1 MTHSCTSNGRKTTSG
16 GTRGT
21 PHKDNEKIEERCGK
35 DNEKIAERCGKDT
48 AKEKEKEKEGE
59 IEIEIEN
66 ECYTKSPQK
75 GAKIFSSLLSTM
87 WKPTALISEN
97 DYKAIQNALESL
109 SEYTLVRI
117 LGDYKIA
124 VEVTTAPNVW
134 GIPMLIQVKQWY
146 GNIYSIKNCGTVE
159 EMRWYLG

>member
-1 MTHSCTSNGRKTTSG
+1 MTHSCTSNGRKTTS
-16 GTRGT
+16 
-21 PHKDNEKIEERCGK
+21 
-35 DNEKIAERCGKDT
+35 
-48 AKEKEKEKEGE
+48 
-59 IEIEIEN
+59 
-66 ECYTKSPQK
+66 
-75 GAKIFSSLLSTM
+75 
-87 WKPTALISEN
+87 LISEN

-134 GIPMLIQVKQWY
+134 GIPMLIQVEQWQ
-146 GNIYSIKNCGTVE
+146 GNIYIVKNCASVD

>member
-1 MTHSCTSNGRKTTSG
+1 MTHSCTSNGRKTIS
-16 GTRGT
+16 
-21 PHKDNEKIEERCGK
+21 
-35 DNEKIAERCGKDT
+35 
-48 AKEKEKEKEGE
+48 
-59 IEIEIEN
+59 
-66 ECYTKSPQK
+66 
-75 GAKIFSSLLSTM
+75 
-87 WKPTALISEN
+87 LISEN

-146 GNIYSIKNCGTVE
+146 RNVYSIKNCASVE
-159 EMRWYLG
+159 EMRWYLSQ

>member
-1 MTHSCTSNGRKTTSG
+1 MTHSCTSNGLKTIS
-16 GTRGT
+16 
-21 PHKDNEKIEERCGK
+21 
-35 DNEKIAERCGKDT
+35 
-48 AKEKEKEKEGE
+48 
-59 IEIEIEN
+59 
-66 ECYTKSPQK
+66 
-75 GAKIFSSLLSTM
+75 
-87 WKPTALISEN
+87 LISEN

>member
-1 MTHSCTSNGRKTTSG
+1 MTHSCTSNGRKTIS
-16 GTRGT
+16 
-21 PHKDNEKIEERCGK
+21 
-35 DNEKIAERCGKDT
+35 
-48 AKEKEKEKEGE
+48 
-59 IEIEIEN
+59 
-66 ECYTKSPQK
+66 
-75 GAKIFSSLLSTM
+75 
-87 WKPTALISEN
+87 LISEN

-109 SEYTLVRI
+109 SEHTLVRI

-146 GNIYSIKNCGTVE
+146 RNVYSIKNCGTVE